1 MSSSNQQVSSSSSSS
16 SSSSGVSSQLITFGV
31 NRIKK
36 NPIKSSFYLLGLIVC
51 LFINGYS
58 VSTAEYEKFDNIV
71 AGIDYEALSK
81 AEARMLQAE
90 RQYYSSQGFFWSCDS
105 KCQLKKDIYNEK
117 KADFIKISKDIRQRE
132 NTAKGYLGIFSD
144 HAVSEARTL
153 FWKRFNQGKEAA
165 TRQSKWDALFMGLS
179 AMSKD
184 ESLVEWMLRVFLAL
198 LMNFTVGIFIAAV
211 VFIYNLYDLISS
223 YNPSTIAAFTFFV
236 LASSAAISFVLSF
249 LIAIYVTATGA
260 VIGVA
265 AIASTNPRLE
275 NRRDGY
281 HRIRRQD

>member
-1 MSSSNQQVSSSSSSS
+1 
-16 SSSSGVSSQLITFGV
+16 
-31 NRIKK
+31 
-36 NPIKSSFYLLGLIVC
+36 
-51 LFINGYS
+51 
-58 VSTAEYEKFDNIV
+58 
-71 AGIDYEALSK
+71 
-81 AEARMLQAE
+81 MLQAE

-105 KCQLKKDIYNEK
+105 NCKLKKDAYNEK
-117 KADFIKISKDIRQRE
+117 KVTFINISKGIRQKE
-132 NTAKGYLGIFSD
+132 NTAKGHLGIFSN
-144 HAVSEARTL
+144 HAVSEARDL

-179 AMSKD
+179 AMGKD
-184 ESLVEWMLRVFLAL
+184 ESLIEWMLRVLFAL
-198 LMNFTVGIFIAAV
+198 LMNFTVGIFIAAM

-249 LIAIYVTATGA
+249 LIAIYVTGTGA
-260 VIGVA
+260 VIGLA

-281 HRIRRQD
+281 HRIRRED